1 MCSVYVFILFL
12 YIISTLGGAR
22 NRAIAM
28 SSGEYLCIQ
37 DSDDIML
44 PERLRLQVK
53 FLSSDATKKHR
64 SYQLIFSSKKILKL
78 VQIILLVLK

>member
-1 MCSVYVFILFL
+1 MVLLYFH

-44 PERLRLQVK
+44 PERLRLQVNFY
-53 FLSSDATKKHR
+53 FLPSDATKKHR
-64 SYQLIFSSKKILKL
+64 SFQLIFSSKKILKL